1 MEGIRGLHRRRA
13 APAPAGGA
21 GHGLPASG
29 RPAGGEDS
37 LRSRPAAS
45 GRQSGRSRLCPEQLR
60 PGRLV
65 QGPARLLVAL
75 LLLCAPSPVS
85 AQALDS
91 ATGARPVTADI
102 TAEQLGEIGF
112 RKGDILAVPI
122 PFRNALLGNGLA
134 LGAGYLFTS
143 DAGSAPSFFGIA
155 GFKTEND
162 SEAYGAGVNLSLDDN
177 RWQLG
182 LFAGKADIN
191 YDFPLGPIDLP
202 FHQTGR
208 FAALNAGYGVTDAL
222 AFGVTLRYLDT
233 DLGLQRGVLPDR
245 FRPEAN
251 LSILSYGLTAGWDRR
266 DDTIYPTD
274 GFQLSAAAYQG
285 DLSGSASG
293 SYRKGTLLYDLYHP
307 IGASSVVAG
316 RLAGCAAT
324 PEAPFFDS
332 CSLGGTDAFRGYSP
346 TDYIGDRLTS
356 VQVALRSRLNRRFGL
371 VVFAGTGT
379 VAEQFGDLGSG
390 DWHSAAGIGG
400 RIRLSKS
407 YPLDYSIDLSWND
420 EHEEILYLYVGQRF

>member
-1 MEGIRGLHRRRA
+1 M
-13 APAPAGGA
+13 
-21 GHGLPASG
+21 
-29 RPAGGEDS
+29 
-37 LRSRPAAS
+37 
-45 GRQSGRSRLCPEQLR
+45 
-60 PGRLV
+60 
-65 QGPARLLVAL
+65 
-75 LLLCAPSPVS
+75 
-85 AQALDS
+85 
-91 ATGARPVTADI
+91 
-102 TAEQLGEIGF
+102 GEIGF

-143 DAGSAPSFFGIA
+143 DPGSAPSFLGIA

-222 AFGVTLRYLDT
+222 SFGVTLRYLDT

-285 DLSGSASG
+285 DMTGSASG
-293 SYRKGTLLYDLYHP
+293 SYRKATLLYDLYHP

-324 PEAPFFDS
+324 EEAPFFDS
-332 CSLGGTDAFRGYSP
+332 CSIGGTDAFRGYSP
-346 TDYIGDRLTS
+346 TDYIGDRLAS
-356 VQVALRSRLNRRFGL
+356 VQVALRARLNRRFGL
-371 VVFAGTGT
+371 VVFAGTGS
-379 VAEQFGDLGSG
+379 VGKEFGDLGSG
-390 DWHSAAGIGG
+390 DWHSAAGLGA

-407 YPLDYSIDLSWND
+407 YPLDYSIDLSRND
-420 EHEEILYLYVGQRF
+420 NHEDILYLYVGQRF